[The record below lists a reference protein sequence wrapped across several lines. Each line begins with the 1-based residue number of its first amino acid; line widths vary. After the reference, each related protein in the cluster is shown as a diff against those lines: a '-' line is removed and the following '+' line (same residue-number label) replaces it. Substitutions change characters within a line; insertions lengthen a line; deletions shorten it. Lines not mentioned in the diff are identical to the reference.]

1 MVEPAPAP
9 PLVVAQPHLLL
20 ELLEIPFD
28 APAQLGLLD
37 QVSKRRVRRQG
48 REPVFRR
55 LLLPLRSLDQD
66 PFLSSGLMQQ
76 VIAVGRPDPH
86 GGKARRERRVRAFP
100 PGDRL
105 PSLNRQALGEIE
117 RRDRLVIAIAP
128 HPRGTSYPRS
138 ST

>member
-20 ELLEIPFD
+20 ELLEIPFE
-28 APAQLGLLD
+28 APAQLGWLD

-55 LLLPLRSLDQD
+55 LLLPLRPLDQD

-76 VIAVGRPDPH
+76 EIAGAGRTRTAAKRDVS
-86 GGKARRERRVRAFP
+86 GAFV
-100 PGDRL
+100 
-105 PSLNRQALGEIE
+105 PSRPVTAGQA
-117 RRDRLVIAIAP
+117 
-128 HPRGTSYPRS
+128 
-138 ST
+138 

>member
-1 MVEPAPAP
+1 MVEPAPTP

-55 LLLPLRSLDQD
+55 LLLPLRPLDQD

-76 VIAVGRPDPH
+76 VIAVGRSEPLRVFRRLLILRGWSHD
-86 GGKARRERRVRAFP
+86 KANPTLFA
-100 PGDRL
+100 
-105 PSLNRQALGEIE
+105 
-117 RRDRLVIAIAP
+117 
-128 HPRGTSYPRS
+128 
-138 ST
+138 